1 MGNYQTQSMKDAAA
15 VRAKWTELQ
24 HLQNITTILTKSEV
38 IDILNTVLAV
48 LSLVLVVGSMGY
60 NIYHLTHLDEQ
71 NKTVEDKLLMVNRN
85 VQNTAQV
92 AAEQQKMLQTVQKNQ
107 QQLALSM
114 RAPY

>member
-1 MGNYQTQSMKDAAA
+1 
-15 VRAKWTELQ
+15 
-24 HLQNITTILTKSEV
+24 LT
-38 IDILNTVLAV
+38 N
-48 LSLVLVVGSMGY
+48 
-60 NIYHLTHLDEQ
+60 LDEQ